1 MALDEHCRRRGGRS
15 AEAAGLVGSSAEPPG
30 SVDRDEG
37 KQQRGR
43 RVGKVGVRHWRR
55 GRMLSCGGQLQVPVE
70 WKPVTSARNLF
81 SSEGCWVCL
90 QDRALRTHDHFCHV
104 AAAGSL
110 LILSFLVVCIY
121 LSFASL
127 WLW

>member
-1 MALDEHCRRRGGRS
+1 MVLDEHCRRRGGRS
-15 AEAAGLVGSSAEPPG
+15 TEAAGLVGSSAEPPG
-30 SVDRDEG
+30 SVDRGEG
-37 KQQRGR
+37 KQQGGRG
-43 RVGKVGVRHWRR
+43 VGEVGVRHWRH
-55 GRMLSCGGQLQVPVE
+55 GHMLSCGGQLQVPVE

-90 QDRALRTHDHFCHV
+90 QDRSLRTHDHFCHV
-104 AAAGSL
+104 SAAGSL
-110 LILSFLVVCIY
+110 LILLFLVVCIY